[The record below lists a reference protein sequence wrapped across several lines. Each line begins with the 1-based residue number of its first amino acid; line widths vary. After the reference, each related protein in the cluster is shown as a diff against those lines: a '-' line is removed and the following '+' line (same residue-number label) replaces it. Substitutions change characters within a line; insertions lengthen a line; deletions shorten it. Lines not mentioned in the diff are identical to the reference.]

1 MLGQIVGD
9 IAIRACAIAVNVSGN
24 RAHSD
29 YQHGRALM
37 AVGRFP
43 EARRDFEN
51 AAAHGVRAAQI
62 DLGMLLSQPS
72 ASMLDLART
81 ISLYEQAWKQGVAI
95 GAFELGSLY
104 EQGASRSGSNTEYSL
119 APDDA
124 RAWYWYQKAAAAGEP
139 NALAR
144 FAERDDGTAFSMEDP
159 IKKKSLWLSAFK
171 LYAAAAERARIEDW
185 PDTAWRNWRYRRASL
200 ARLLA
205 REGMEQEVAEAY
217 ENVLFQYAPLRSRP
231 SLTSFVASER

>member
-9 IAIRACAIAVNVSGN
+9 IAVRACAIQVNRSGN
-24 RAHSD
+24 RARSA

-51 AAAHGVRAAQI
+51 AAAQSVRAAQI

-72 ASMLDLART
+72 ASMLDLPRT
-81 ISLYEQAWKQGVAI
+81 ISLYEHAWKQGVAI
-95 GAFELGSLY
+95 AAFELGSLY
-104 EQGASRSGSNTEYSL
+104 EHGASRSGSNTEYLL
-119 APDDA
+119 APDNV
-124 RAWYWYQKAAAAGEP
+124 RAWFWYQKAAAAGEP

-144 FAERDDGTAFSMEDP
+144 FAERDDGTAPSMEDP
-159 IKKKSLWLSAFK
+159 MKKKSVWLSSFK
-171 LYAAAAERARIEDW
+171 FYAAAAERARIEDW

-217 ENVLFQYAPLRSRP
+217 ETVLGQYAPPRSRP
-231 SLTSFVASER
+231 SLTSFVASD